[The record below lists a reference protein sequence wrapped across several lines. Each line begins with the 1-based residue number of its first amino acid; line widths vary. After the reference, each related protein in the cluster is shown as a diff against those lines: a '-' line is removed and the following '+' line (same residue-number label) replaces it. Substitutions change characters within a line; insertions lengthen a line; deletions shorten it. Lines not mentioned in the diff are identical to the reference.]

1 MPHSPDM
8 NSKKIYVELLDE
20 GTPTIR
26 PTNGIHI
33 ADNIYRLLATP
44 NYDPEDETWLFLPGT
59 LVQCEW
65 QENSFLGTIL
75 VAIALAPEGYG

>member
-1 MPHSPDM
+1 VPHSPDI

-26 PTNGIHI
+26 PTSGIHI
-33 ADNIYRLLATP
+33 ADNIYRLLPTP
-44 NYDPEDETWLFLPGT
+44 NYDPEDETWLFPPGS